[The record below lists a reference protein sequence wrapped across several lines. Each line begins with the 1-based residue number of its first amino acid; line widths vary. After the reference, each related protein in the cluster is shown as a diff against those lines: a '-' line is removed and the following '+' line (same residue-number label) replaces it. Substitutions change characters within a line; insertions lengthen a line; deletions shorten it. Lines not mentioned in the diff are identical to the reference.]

1 MVENLASQLK
11 DEMTDEQFEALI
23 SNMPKRSREEAEAEV
38 EDFLNHPLHVKEV
51 TPEMMQRPEF
61 QALQAMAYE
70 GSPNVVAKNFLTH
83 GLE

>member
-38 EDFLNHPLHVKEV
+38 EDFLNHPLHVNEV
-51 TPEMMQRPEF
+51 TPEMM
-61 QALQAMAYE
+61 
-70 GSPNVVAKNFLTH
+70 
-83 GLE
+83 